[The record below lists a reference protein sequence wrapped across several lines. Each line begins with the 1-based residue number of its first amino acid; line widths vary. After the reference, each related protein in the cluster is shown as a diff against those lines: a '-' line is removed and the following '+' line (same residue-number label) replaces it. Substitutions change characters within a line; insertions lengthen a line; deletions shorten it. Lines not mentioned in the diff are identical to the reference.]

1 IKQLQARVLAVES
14 YLRDQQL
21 LGIWGCSG
29 KHICTTN
36 VLWNSSWSNKNLTEI
51 WGNMTWMEWE
61 REIENYTGVIY
72 SLIEKSQ
79 IQQEKNE
86 QELLQLDKW
95 ASLWNWFS
103 ITKWLW

>member
-1 IKQLQARVLAVES
+1 VKQLQARVLAVEG

-21 LGIWGCSG
+21 LGVWGCSG

-36 VLWNSSWSNKNLTEI
+36 VPWNSSWSNKTLDQI
-51 WGNMTWMEWE
+51 WGNMTWIEWE
-61 REIENYTGVIY
+61 REIDNYTSQIY
-72 SLIEKSQ
+72 RLIEESQ
-79 IQQEKNE
+79 TQQEKNE

-103 ITKWLW
+103 ITQWLW

>member
-1 IKQLQARVLAVES
+1 VKQLQARVLAVES

-21 LGIWGCSG
+21 LGVWGCSG

-36 VLWNSSWSNKNLTEI
+36 VPWNSSWSNKTLDQI
-51 WGNMTWMEWE
+51 WGNMTWIEWE
-61 REIENYTGVIY
+61 REIDNYTSQIY
-72 SLIEKSQ
+72 RLIEESQ
-79 IQQEKNE
+79 TQQEKNE

-103 ITKWLW
+103 VTQWLW

>member
-1 IKQLQARVLAVES
+1 VKQLQARVLAVES

-21 LGIWGCSG
+21 LGVWGCSG

-36 VLWNSSWSNKNLTEI
+36 VPWNSSWSNKTLDQI
-51 WGNMTWMEWE
+51 WGNMTWIEWE
-61 REIENYTGVIY
+61 REIDNYTSQIY
-72 SLIEKSQ
+72 SLIEESQ
-79 IQQEKNE
+79 TQQEKNE

-103 ITKWLW
+103 ITQWLW

>member
-1 IKQLQARVLAVES
+1 VKQLQARVLAVES

-21 LGIWGCSG
+21 LGVWGCSG

-36 VLWNSSWSNKNLTEI
+36 VPWNPSWSNKTLDQI
-51 WGNMTWMEWE
+51 WGNMTWIEWE
-61 REIENYTGVIY
+61 REIDNYTSQIY
-72 SLIEKSQ
+72 RLIEESQ
-79 IQQEKNE
+79 TQQEKNE

-103 ITKWLW
+103 ITQWLW